1 MPKTRRPKG
10 TAGSKG
16 GQFAPGER
24 PDEQAVGGLSL
35 DSQPN
40 IDFSKGFQVVMSQ
53 THPDGTVVEAS
64 GMVVV
69 GEDGTMKLVGAESPR
84 DADAVPPTEGHRKYA
99 DCKEGDDLDDA
110 EIIQFLGEKHNLNT
124 TRDACDRFLERKQ
137 TDGLIND
144 YQSLISWGYDD
155 PHFGPMIRTHISSR
169 HPYGP
174 DLRPTKEEV
183 LFQCG
188 KDKDD
193 QGTCFGFLTGD
204 LLRAVYYPNGHRLL
218 YKDIKL
224 TESLQGRNS
233 SPLI

>member
-10 TAGSKG
+10 SAGSKG

-84 DADAVPPTEGHRKYA
+84 YADAVPPTAGPRMYS
-99 DCKEGDDLDDA
+99 DCNEGDDLDDD
-110 EIIQFLGEKHNLNT
+110 EIARFLGEHHSINN
-124 TRDACDRFLERKQ
+124 TRDAFSRFLNRKQ
-137 TDGLIND
+137 TSGYLND

-155 PHFGPMIRTHISSR
+155 PHFGPMIRTYISGR

-183 LFQCG
+183 IFQCG
-188 KDKDD
+188 KNKDD
-193 QGTCFGFLTGD
+193 QETCFGFFSGD
-204 LLRAVYYPNGHRLL
+204 LSGALYYPEGHRRL
-218 YKDIKL
+218 YKDIQI
-224 TESLQGRNS
+224 TESLQG
-233 SPLI
+233 